1 MANDLATVEEARVV
15 AAKVQEILTSK
26 QAKLEALKEKGE
38 EGEIH
43 YSILS
48 EEIEDCKFLLE
59 VKPEDLAD
67 FVHKADRVVAS
78 TTSGSVYDAV
88 YAISKKA
95 CPL

>member
-1 MANDLATVEEARVV
+1 MVKDLATVEEAKVA

-26 QAKLEALKEKGE
+26 QAKLEALEEKGE

-48 EEIEDCKFLLE
+48 EEVEDCKFLLE

-67 FVHKADRVVAS
+67 FINKAGTLVKS
-78 TTSGSVYDAV
+78 TTSESIYDIV